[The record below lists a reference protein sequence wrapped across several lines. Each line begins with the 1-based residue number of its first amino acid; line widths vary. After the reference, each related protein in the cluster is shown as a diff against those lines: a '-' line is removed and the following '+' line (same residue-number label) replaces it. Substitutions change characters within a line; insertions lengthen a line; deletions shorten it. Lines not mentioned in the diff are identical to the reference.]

1 MDAIGII
8 PFFSY
13 IILIIVLLLILGT
26 MVFYGIKLLSKC
38 FKTCYHNEE
47 YEILYVDGWKH
58 KIFVYCRLKNV

>member
-13 IILIIVLLLILGT
+13 IILIVVLLLILGT

-38 FKTCYHNEE
+38 FKTSCHNEE
-47 YEILYVDGWKH
+47 YEILYFDV
-58 KIFVYCRLKNV
+58 